1 MRILG
6 IDRDRLA
13 DAGIVLEDG
22 PDGTTWRFK

>member
-6 IDRDRLA
+6 IDRDRLPEI
-13 DAGIVLEDG
+13 GIALEDS